1 MKNMLQELEQD
12 NLEEIIKENELV
24 VVQYGA
30 TWCGNCRIMKPKMKR
45 LSNDFG
51 DIKFLYV
58 DAEKLPGSR
67 KLAEVTNLP
76 TFAAFKGGKLI
87 SQTQTNKEEIL
98 KNLINEIADN

>member
-1 MKNMLQELEQD
+1 MLHELEKD
-12 NLEEIIKENELV
+12 NLNEFIEVNPLV

-45 LSNDFG
+45 LSNEFEN
-51 DIKFLYV
+51 IKFLYV

-76 TFAAFKGGKLI
+76 TFAAFKEGKLV
-87 SQTQTNKEEIL
+87 SQTQTSKEDNL
-98 KNLINEIADN
+98 KSFINEITNN

>member
-1 MKNMLQELEQD
+1 MVQELEQD
-12 NLEEIIKENELV
+12 NLQELIAEHDLV

-45 LSNDFG
+45 LSNNFG
-51 DIKFLYV
+51 NIKFLYV

-87 SQTQTNKEEIL
+87 NQVQTNKEENL
-98 KNLINEIADN
+98 KALINEIANN

>member
-1 MKNMLQELEQD
+1 MLQELGED
-12 NLEEIIKENELV
+12 NLQDIVAENDLV
-24 VVQYGA
+24 IVQYGA

-45 LSNDFG
+45 LSNSYEN
-51 DIKFLYV
+51 IKFIYV

-76 TFAAFKGGKLI
+76 TFAAFKGGKLVN
-87 SQTQTNKEEIL
+87 QTQTNKEENL

>member
-1 MKNMLQELEQD
+1 MLQELEND
-12 NLEEIIKENELV
+12 NLQEFVEGNEQV

-45 LSNDFG
+45 LSKEYEN
-51 DIKFLYV
+51 IKFLYV
-58 DAEKLPGSR
+58 DAEKFPGSR
-67 KLAEVTNLP
+67 KLAEVSNLP

-87 SQTQTNKEEIL
+87 NQTQTNKEENL

>member
-1 MKNMLQELEQD
+1 MLHELEQD
-12 NLEEIIKENELV
+12 NLKEFIEVNPLV

-45 LSNDFG
+45 LSNEFEN
-51 DIKFLYV
+51 IKFLYV

-76 TFAAFKGGKLI
+76 TFAAFKEGKLV
-87 SQTQTNKEEIL
+87 SQTQTSKEENL
-98 KNLINEIADN
+98 KSLINEITNN